1 MLSFLNRFNK
11 NIDFLFIDIK
21 DILNISN
28 AIVMTEE
35 TKNLNEIKEL
45 SEKMTFE
52 CGYVLW
58 YHSVV
63 EKSWSKESYINLCE
77 DIPGKVIKN
86 AVQLWGV
93 FNALG
98 YNFTAGMF
106 FIMKEGIL
114 PMWEDPGNA
123 NGGFW
128 SFKVPKR
135 NSNDVWKKL
144 TAGLVG
150 NSLTVNSK
158 NISSITGISISPKIS
173 NCVMKIWNNTSNV
186 TDLYMFTKEIDYL
199 DPASIR
205 YTKNK

>member
-1 MLSFLNRFNK
+1 
-11 NIDFLFIDIK
+11 
-21 DILNISN
+21 
-28 AIVMTEE
+28 MTENKIFDLNKSNE
-35 TKNLNEIKEL
+35 LTESKELTELNEKI
-45 SEKMTFE
+45 TFDS
-52 CGYVLW
+52 GYVLW
-58 YHSVV
+58 YHSIV

-86 AVQLWGV
+86 AIQLWGI
-93 FNALG
+93 FNILDD
-98 YNFTAGMF
+98 NFTAGMF

-114 PMWEDPGNA
+114 PLWEDPGNI

-158 NISSITGISISPKIS
+158 NMSSITGISISPKIS
-173 NCVMKIWNNTSNV
+173 NCVMKIWNNTIKV
-186 TDLYMFTKEIDYL
+186 TDINIFTKEIDYL
-199 DPASIR
+199 DTTSVR

>member
-1 MLSFLNRFNK
+1 M
-11 NIDFLFIDIK
+11 
-21 DILNISN
+21 NISN

-93 FNALG
+93 FNALCN
-98 YNFTAGMF
+98 NFTAGMF

-158 NISSITGISISPKIS
+158 NMSSLTGISISPKIS

-199 DPASIR
+199 DSASIR

>member
-1 MLSFLNRFNK
+1 
-11 NIDFLFIDIK
+11 
-21 DILNISN
+21 
-28 AIVMTEE
+28 MTENKIFDLNKSKE
-35 TKNLNEIKEL
+35 LNKSNELTELNEKI
-45 SEKMTFE
+45 TFDS
-52 CGYVLW
+52 GYVLW
-58 YHSVV
+58 YHSIV

-86 AVQLWGV
+86 AIQLWGI
-93 FNALG
+93 FNILDD
-98 YNFTAGMF
+98 NFTAGMF

-114 PMWEDPGNA
+114 PLWEDPGNI

-158 NISSITGISISPKIS
+158 NMSSITGISISPKIS
-173 NCVMKIWNNTSNV
+173 NCVMKIWNNTIKV
-186 TDLYMFTKEIDYL
+186 TDINIFTKEIDYL
-199 DPASIR
+199 DTTSVR